1 SINVI
6 AVLLALVALITFF
19 NEILA
24 LFGLFLFNTCHLN
37 FYCIGIDLQNLSIQM
52 IVGKLFASFAALIGA
67 TWGNIEIVG
76 RLIGEKLIL
85 NETIA
90 YIDLVQ
96 YMQDG
101 VLSAKSIAVAT
112 FACCGFANFSTVAI
126 QISGIGELAPNQR
139 KNLARLGIKA
149 LICGTLVSYISA
161 CMAGILL

>member
-1 SINVI
+1 M
-6 AVLLALVALITFF
+6 
-19 NEILA
+19 
-24 LFGLFLFNTCHLN
+24 FLHNTCHIDLSK
-37 FYCIGIDLQNLSIQM
+37 IGIDLQNLTIEM
-52 IVGKLFASFAALIGA
+52 IVGKIFASFAALIGA

-90 YIDLVQ
+90 YIDLIK
-96 YMQDG
+96 YMHDG
-101 VLSAKSIAVAT
+101 VLSPKSIAVAT

-161 CMAGILL
+161 RLAGILL